1 MNKSETVI
9 AAVNVEK
16 KYSSDSIEV
25 PAVGGV
31 SFEIER
37 GEFYALMGPSGCGKS
52 TLLHILGCLDR
63 PTAGRVFFEG
73 TDITSLSDEELAG
86 IRNKKIGFV
95 FQMFN
100 LLPRMTVWRN
110 VELPLVYSGAGKR
123 ERRRKILDIMK
134 ALEIEKRAAHLPSQ
148 ISGGERQRAAIAR
161 ALVSSPSI
169 ILADE
174 PTGNLDSKTSR
185 GLMELFTKLNEG
197 GVTILVVTHDAEVAA
212 CARKVLYM
220 RDGLIEAGD
229 GGDGSIQSGRGNVEK
244 P

>member
-9 AAVNVEK
+9 AVVNVEK

-31 SFEIER
+31 SFEIRR

-95 FQMFN
+95 FQMYN

-110 VELPLVYSGAGKR
+110 VELPLIYSRVGKR
-123 ERRRKILDIMK
+123 ERRQKVLNMLK

-148 ISGGERQRAAIAR
+148 ISGGERQRVAIAR
-161 ALVSSPSI
+161 ALISSPSI

-185 GLMELFTKLNEG
+185 ATMNLLEKLNEG
-197 GVTILVVTHDAEVAA
+197 GVTLFVVTHDPDVAA
-212 CARKVLYM
+212 SAGQILSMK
-220 RDGLIEAGD
+220 DGLIEAENSRDSSVHGE
-229 GGDGSIQSGRGNVEK
+229 SENA
-244 P
+244 